1 MAASKDLNLARK
13 NLANSLGDNAKVYF
27 EKMKLWFQM
36 KSTKEEF
43 DSEAR
48 NIMTDE
54 QIHLHNEFLLCLF
67 NKVRGLATATPS
79 RPVKSNST
87 PIHTDKDKTLKEKRL
102 KLKRKYKTDRSNFEP
117 ADMYVEVLSQTSSPV
132 GDEPIG
138 ANRSSAQEL
147 LLPDRTFVLARL
159 MLAAWENNMDSA
171 DENTAHL
178 IIAATQIFLKNI
190 ITVVFARRKGF
201 TVYQKNFI
209 YNIGEP
215 VSCSW
220 KRNTMF
226 IPRGIHSSK
235 PTDIVDPDGQ
245 VPSVKQTVE
254 EMEQATAFA
263 MACSTSV
270 LSSPLPPV
278 SINDLLQTLKVQY
291 KIFNIFTNT
300 VLIKLFFQI
309 YKNLVNN
316 HTTYATNM
324 ERLFTYPTHSTW
336 EDLESKNLLC

>member
-1 MAASKDLNLARK
+1 MAASRDLNLARK
-13 NLANSLGDNAKVYF
+13 NLTNSLGDNAKVYF

-36 KSTKEEF
+36 KSSKEEF
-43 DSEAR
+43 DCEAR

-67 NKVRGLATATPS
+67 NKVRGLATATPL
-79 RPVKSNST
+79 RPMKANNTHV
-87 PIHTDKDKTLKEKRL
+87 HTDKDKILKEKRL

-117 ADMYVEVLSQTSSPV
+117 ADMYVDVLSQMSSPV

-171 DENTAHL
+171 DENTAHI

-190 ITVVFARRKGF
+190 ITAVLTKRKGF
-201 TVYQKNFI
+201 AVHQKSFI

-215 VSCSW
+215 VPSSW

-226 IPRGIHSSK
+226 IPRGIHFSK
-235 PTDIVDPDGQ
+235 TTDIIEPDGQ
-245 VPSVKQTVE
+245 VPAVKQTVD

-263 MACSTSV
+263 MACSTPV
-270 LSSPLPPV
+270 LSPALPPV
-278 SINDLLQTLKVQY
+278 SVNDLLQTLK
-291 KIFNIFTNT
+291 
-300 VLIKLFFQI
+300 I

-316 HTTYATNM
+316 HTVYATNM
-324 ERLFTYPTHSTW
+324 ERLFTYPTHPTW
-336 EDLESKNLLC
+336 EDLEIKKFMC